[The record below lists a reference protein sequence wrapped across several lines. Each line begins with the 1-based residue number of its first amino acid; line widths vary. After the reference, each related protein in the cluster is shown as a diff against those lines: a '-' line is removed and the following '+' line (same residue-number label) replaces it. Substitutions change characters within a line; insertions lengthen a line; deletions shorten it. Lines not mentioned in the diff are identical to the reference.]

1 MVTSIVM
8 IKSYFV
14 KVVVSPKRKREQS
27 KEGSEIPDNSR
38 IVKYPPC
45 KLENGWIATE
55 MIVRD

>member
-1 MVTSIVM
+1 M

-27 KEGSEIPDNSR
+27 KEGSEILDNSR

-55 MIVRD
+55 RIVRD